1 VLSLIHLDEGQ
12 SFASGPSLLLL
23 HSPSGNPLPLS
34 GLWWSRSIDPLGLW
48 ILLIVVLLALAW
60 VLSIRRVERRQ
71 TAVLHTLRK
80 EEEKALRESEERFR
94 HLAENMHDIVW
105 IVSLDSGTTLFVN
118 SAFEKI
124 TGRTCQ
130 SLYDRPNCLDL
141 IHPEDRAQAV
151 ATLFKQVLEKYEGDA
166 EFRIVLHAGASRWMR
181 CRAFSILQNGRGAN
195 QVGCIAEDIT
205 ERKRVMKALQE
216 AETKYRAIFENSMEG
231 IFRSTEDGRFLAAN
245 PALARIYGYDTPAEL
260 INSVTNIEQQV
271 YVDPARGKEFLRL
284 LRQGEGVAGFE
295 AQQYRKDGSAIH
307 VMATARAIR
316 DSTGKLIYFEGAVQD
331 ITERKRAEELL
342 RQVSGRLLRLQDE
355 ERRRIARELHDSTAQ
370 MLSALIMN
378 LSAIQKSAARLG
390 EKSRH
395 TFAES
400 LALAKQCSR
409 EVRTISYLLHPPLL
423 EELGLVS
430 ALRHYVDGYTQRSGI
445 RVELEVA
452 PDFNRLPQ
460 DIELALFRVVQES
473 LINIHRHSGS
483 PTARVRVMRDSNA
496 VMLEVMDEGRGMPP
510 EILDRTKR
518 IVPGLGVGI
527 AGMQERLE
535 QLGGMLETDSGSQGT
550 TVRAILPHPD
560 HS

>member
-1 VLSLIHLDEGQ
+1 MVLT
-12 SFASGPSLLLL
+12 
-23 HSPSGNPLPLS
+23 
-34 GLWWSRSIDPLGLW
+34 
-48 ILLIVVLLALAW
+48 ALAW
-60 VLSIRRVERRQ
+60 AFSLRRLERKQ
-71 TAVLHTLRK
+71 KVGLHILRK
-80 EEEKALRESEERFR
+80 EEERALRESEERFR
-94 HLAENMHDIVW
+94 YLAENMRDIVW
-105 IVSLDSGTTLFVN
+105 IVSLDKGKTLFVN

-124 TGRTCQ
+124 TGRTCN

-166 EFRIVLHAGASRWMR
+166 EFRIVLLGGAIRWVR
-181 CRAFSILQNGRGAN
+181 CRAFSILQNYGGAN

-205 ERKRVMKALQE
+205 ERKRAVEALRE

-231 IFRSTEDGRFLAAN
+231 IFRSTEDGRYLAAN
-245 PALARIYGYDTPAEL
+245 IALARMYGYDTPAEL
-260 INSVTNIEQQV
+260 ISSITNIEQQV

-284 LRQGEGVAGFE
+284 LRKSEGVSGFE
-295 AQQYRKDGSAIH
+295 AQQCRKDGSVIQ

-316 DSTGKLIYFEGAVQD
+316 DHSGKLIYFEGAVQD
-331 ITERKRAEELL
+331 ITERKRTEEAL

-370 MLSALIMN
+370 TLTALIMN
-378 LSAIQKSAARLG
+378 LSVIQKSAARLG
-390 EKSRH
+390 EKARH
-395 TFAES
+395 AFAES
-400 LALAKQCSR
+400 LVLAKQCSR

-460 DIELALFRVVQES
+460 EIELALFRVVQES

-483 PTARVRVMRDSNA
+483 STARVRVSRDSNA
-496 VMLEVMDEGRGMPP
+496 VMLEVMDAGRGMPP
-510 EILDRTKR
+510 EMLDRTKR
-518 IVPGLGVGI
+518 IFPGLGVGI

-535 QLGGMLETDSGSQGT
+535 QLGGLLETDSGSQGT
-550 TVRAILPHPD
+550 TVRAILPHLAHP
-560 HS
+560 

>member
-1 VLSLIHLDEGQ
+1 MPPAA
-12 SFASGPSLLLL
+12 F
-23 HSPSGNPLPLS
+23 
-34 GLWWSRSIDPLGLW
+34 WWNWSTDLLGLW
-48 ILLIVVLLALAW
+48 ILPFAVLAALAW
-60 VLSIRRVERRQ
+60 VVSRGRQERKQ
-71 TAVLHTLRK
+71 TDILHTRRK
-80 EEEKALRESEERFR
+80 VQAKTFPQSEERFR
-94 HLAENMHDIVW
+94 HLAENMRDIVW

-151 ATLFKQVLEKYEGDA
+151 ATLFKQVLEKFEGDA
-166 EFRIVLHAGASRWMR
+166 EFRIVLLGGAIRWLR
-181 CRAFSILQNGRGAN
+181 CRAFSILQNEGEAN

-205 ERKRVMKALQE
+205 ERKRAVEALRE

-231 IFRSTEDGRFLAAN
+231 IFRSTEDGRYLAAN
-245 PALARIYGYDTPAEL
+245 PALARMYGYDTPAEL
-260 INSVTNIEQQV
+260 ISSITNIEQQL
-271 YVDPARGKEFLRL
+271 YVDPVRGKEFLRL
-284 LRQGEGVAGFE
+284 LRQGDGVSGFE
-295 AQQYRKDGSAIH
+295 AQQYRKDRSVIQ

-331 ITERKRAEELL
+331 ITERKRAEESL

-370 MLSALIMN
+370 TLTALIMN

-395 TFAES
+395 AFAES

-445 RVELEVA
+445 RVELDVS
-452 PDFNRLPQ
+452 PDFNRLPRE
-460 DIELALFRVVQES
+460 IELALFRVVQES

-483 PTARVRVMRDSNA
+483 LTARVRVMRDSNA

-510 EILDRTKR
+510 EILDRAKR

-550 TVRAILPHPD
+550 TVRAILPHPS
-560 HS
+560 HP